1 MICRLAHPQDE
12 MVVRQDQNNSQPVL
26 SVALC
31 RNQIS
36 GGPVR
41 FYRKIVMT
49 MAICASASVL
59 GPACLAQDGGA
70 GSAPSTEGQEAG
82 FRSYLAAVR
91 QRALLEGVTQATL
104 DRVLPSITYNDR
116 VVRLD
121 RQQPEGA
128 SSAPVPNFAPYKAR
142 HVDASRINR
151 GRAKY
156 AELRPLLQRI
166 EDETGVPEEMMIAIY
181 GHETNY
187 GSVMGNFNAP
197 EALASLAYEGRRR
210 ALFEGELIAALKMI
224 DKGVPQYAITGSW
237 AGALG
242 KPQFL
247 PSVYLRLAR
256 DGDGDGYADIWRSEV
271 DAMTSIANYF
281 VNAGWRRGED
291 WGFAV
296 DVPASFNRGVMRS
309 RMSSPRCPRVFAR
322 HSQWRTIAEWR
333 ELGISPQ
340 QGFWPNDNMMATLI
354 EPDGVGNTA
363 YLLGGNYRVIL
374 DYNCSNFYALS
385 VGLLA
390 DELRN

>member
-1 MICRLAHPQDE
+1 MRINRKFW
-12 MVVRQDQNNSQPVL
+12 L
-26 SVALC
+26 SA
-31 RNQIS
+31 
-36 GGPVR
+36 
-41 FYRKIVMT
+41 
-49 MAICASASVL
+49 AICTSACLL
-59 GPACLAQDGGA
+59 GPTSAAQDNVAGA
-70 GSAPSTEGQEAG
+70 VAGVNDAQEAG
-82 FRSYLAAVR
+82 FRAYLGQVR
-91 QRALLEGVTQATL
+91 QKALTEGVSATTV
-104 DRVLPSITYNDR
+104 DRVLPSMRYNER

-128 SSAPVPNFAPYKAR
+128 SNAPVPDFAPYKAR
-142 HVDASRINR
+142 HVDASRISR

-156 AELRPLLQRI
+156 TELRPLLQRI
-166 EDETGVPEEMMIAIY
+166 ENETGVPEEVMIAIY

-187 GSVMGNFNAP
+187 GTVTGNFNAP

-210 ALFEGELIAALKMI
+210 ALFEAELIAVLKMI
-224 DKGVPQYAITGSW
+224 DNGVPQYAITGSW

-281 VNAGWRRGED
+281 VNAGWRRGEE

-296 DVPASFNRGVMRS
+296 NVPGALNRTALAS
-309 RMSSPRCPRVFAR
+309 RMASPRCPRVFAR
-322 HSQWRTIAEWR
+322 HSQWKTIAEWR
-333 ELGISPQ
+333 QLGIMPQ
-340 QGFWPNDNMMATLI
+340 RGFWPKDSMMATLI
-354 EPDGVGNTA
+354 EPDGIGRTG

-390 DELRN
+390 DEVRN

>member
-1 MICRLAHPQDE
+1 MLASR
-12 MVVRQDQNNSQPVL
+12 V
-26 SVALC
+26 
-31 RNQIS
+31 
-36 GGPVR
+36 
-41 FYRKIVMT
+41 K
-49 MAICASASVL
+49 SASPKFKGIPLAKPICHYDVIGFRELAVL
-59 GPACLAQDGGA
+59 EILFKWAATPLAAALMAQSGVPLSSAPIPDQGAIALESGFRVYLAQ
-70 GSAPSTEGQEAG
+70 
-82 FRSYLAAVR
+82 VR
-91 QRALLEGVTQATL
+91 QRAIREGVSAATL
-104 DRVLPSITYNDR
+104 DKVLPSLRYNER

-121 RQQPEGA
+121 RAQPEG
-128 SSAPVPNFAPYKAR
+128 SADAPIPSFAPYKAR
-142 HVDASRINR
+142 HVDAARISR

-156 AELRPLLQRI
+156 AELRPMLKRI
-166 EDETGVPEEMMIAIY
+166 EDQTGVPEEMMIAIY

-187 GSVMGNFNAP
+187 GTVTGNYNAP

-210 ALFEGELIAALKMI
+210 TLFEAELVAVLKMI
-224 DKGVPQYAITGSW
+224 DRGVPQYAITGSW

-281 VNAGWRRGED
+281 VSSGWRRGEE

-296 DVPASFNRGVMRS
+296 NVPPGLS
-309 RMSSPRCPRVFAR
+309 RDSIKSRLVAPRCPRVFAR
-322 HSQWRTIAEWR
+322 HSQWKTIAEWR
-333 ELGISPQ
+333 QLGIAPQ
-340 QGFWPNDNMMATLI
+340 RGFWPKDSMMATLI
-354 EPDGVGNTA
+354 EPDGIGKTA

-390 DELRN
+390 DEVRN